1 MSKPFQKFDQF
12 DFPVGKRLGGKY
24 EILDK
29 LGQGWE
35 GEVYLVRELLTGIER
50 AAKFFYP
57 HRNVNNKKLVFYAKK
72 LHELRHCPIVIQYLT
87 QEVLTFRSIQI
98 AYLISDYIEGERL
111 SEFLLR
117 QPGKRLPAFQALHLL
132 HALASGIE
140 HIHHIR
146 EFHGDL
152 HVDNIIIRRFGLSFD
167 LKLLDMFY
175 WHGARAENI
184 QYDVN
189 NLIRIFYE
197 ALGGKKHYSKQPQ
210 VVKNICCGL
219 KNSLIVKKFRSAGQL
234 REYLETLEW
243 Q

>member
-1 MSKPFQKFDQF
+1 MRNYSAKISGF
-12 DFPVGKRLGGKY
+12 DFPVGKRLGKKY

-50 AAKFFYP
+50 AAKFFFP
-57 HRNVNNKKLVFYAKK
+57 QRNKNNKTLVFYAKK

-87 QEVLTFRSIQI
+87 QETITIRGMDIS
-98 AYLISDYIEGERL
+98 YLISDFIEGELL

-117 QPGKRLPAFQALHLL
+117 QPGRRLPPFQALHLL

-140 HIHHIR
+140 NIHHMR

-152 HVDNIIIRRFGLSFD
+152 HIDNVIIRRFGLSFD

-175 WHGARAENI
+175 WGGARNENI

-197 ALGGKKHYSKQPQ
+197 SIGGKKHYAKQPKE
-210 VVKNICCGL
+210 VKEICCGL
-219 KNSLIVKKFRSAGQL
+219 KNSLIMKKFRSAGQL
-234 REYLETLEW
+234 REYIETMEW
-243 Q
+243 N